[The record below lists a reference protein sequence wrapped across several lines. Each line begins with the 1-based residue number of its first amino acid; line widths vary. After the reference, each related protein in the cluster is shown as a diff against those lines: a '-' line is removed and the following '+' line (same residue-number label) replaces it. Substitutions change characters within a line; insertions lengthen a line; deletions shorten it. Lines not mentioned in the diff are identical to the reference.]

1 MFVMKNLLL
10 SCLFLL
16 LLISGISQTNK
27 MLIIPEP
34 VEMKQGTGE
43 FEITSKTSFYFSK
56 LDANATAII
65 AAINKDFSKAAGF
78 SFKAVQGEA
87 VSKNSVQ
94 FKLLSSTDTAIGNEG
109 YRLDVSSERIIISAN
124 KPAGLYYGMQTLL
137 QLLPNEIESN
147 QQVNN
152 VKWTVPVVSIM
163 DKPRFGWRGMMLD
176 VSRHFFTK
184 DEVKNF
190 IDNMARYKYNMLHFH
205 LTDDQGWRV
214 EIKSLPKLTE
224 VGAWNVKKTGDFYKL
239 SQPADDEPRDY
250 GGFYTQDDIREI
262 VQYAKEHFVE
272 VMPEVDIPGHSLAA
286 VASYPDL
293 SCSPGIKKVNSGETF
308 MDWGREGAIARVDNT
323 LCPANENVYVF
334 LDKVFTELAT
344 LFPSQYI
351 HMGGD
356 ECAKNFWEK
365 SDQVKQLMQKEGLK
379 DMNAVQAY
387 FVSRVSK
394 IITSKGKKMIGWDE
408 ILDGGLV
415 PTATVMS
422 WRGMK
427 GGIEAAKMGHEVV
440 MTPNDFVYVDFM
452 QSDVAIEPPVYAT
465 LRLKKTFEYEPIPEG
480 VDPKLIKG
488 GQANLWTEQIYNER
502 HLEYML
508 WPRGFAISEILW
520 SPKGKKNWNQFISKV
535 EDQFER
541 FKYAARKFAPSIYD
555 PLIKASKD
563 AKGKLQVDFDPEITG
578 LTIHYSFD
586 NSYPDNYYP
595 SYDGKPISF
604 PVDATTLRLISY
616 RDGKPIGRMIS
627 IGVDALNKR
636 SGK

>member
-1 MFVMKNLLL
+1 
-10 SCLFLL
+10 
-16 LLISGISQTNK
+16 

-43 FEITSKTSFYFSK
+43 FEITSNTSFYFSK

-65 AAINKDFSKAAGF
+65 AAINKDFSQAAGF

-152 VKWTVPVVSIM
+152 VKWNVPVVSIM

-205 LTDDQGWRV
+205 LTDDQGWRL

-250 GGFYTQDDIREI
+250 GGFYTQADIREI

-541 FKYAARKFAPSIYD
+541 FKYADRKFAPSIYD

-578 LTIHYSFD
+578 LNIHYSFD

-595 SYDGKPISF
+595 SYDGKPISV

>member
-1 MFVMKNLLL
+1 MFIMKNLLL

-16 LLISGISQTNK
+16 LLISGISQPNK

-34 VEMKQGTGE
+34 VEMKQGAGE
-43 FEITSKTSFYFSK
+43 FEIRSNTSFYFSK
-56 LDANATAII
+56 VDANATAIM
-65 AAINKDFSKAAGF
+65 AAINKDFSQAAGF
-78 SFKAVQGEA
+78 SFKPISGEA
-87 VSKNSVQ
+87 ISKNSVQ
-94 FKLLSSTDTAIGNEG
+94 FKLLSSTDTAIGDEG
-109 YRLDVSSERIIISAN
+109 YRLNVSTDRIIISAN

-147 QQVNN
+147 QQVKN
-152 VKWTVPVVSIM
+152 VNWTVPVVSIL

-184 DEVKNF
+184 NEVKQF

-272 VMPEVDIPGHSLAA
+272 VMPEVDIPGHSLAV

-323 LCPANENVYVF
+323 LCPANENVYAF

-408 ILDGGLV
+408 ILEGGLV

-440 MTPNDFVYVDFM
+440 MTPNNFVYVDFM

-541 FKYAARKFAPSIYD
+541 FKYADRKFAPSIYD

-595 SYDGKPISF
+595 SYDWKPISV

>member
-1 MFVMKNLLL
+1 
-10 SCLFLL
+10 
-16 LLISGISQTNK
+16 
-27 MLIIPEP
+27 
-34 VEMKQGTGE
+34 
-43 FEITSKTSFYFSK
+43 
-56 LDANATAII
+56 
-65 AAINKDFSKAAGF
+65 
-78 SFKAVQGEA
+78 
-87 VSKNSVQ
+87 
-94 FKLLSSTDTAIGNEG
+94 
-109 YRLDVSSERIIISAN
+109 
-124 KPAGLYYGMQTLL
+124 
-137 QLLPNEIESN
+137 
-147 QQVNN
+147 
-152 VKWTVPVVSIM
+152 
-163 DKPRFGWRGMMLD
+163 
-176 VSRHFFTK
+176 
-184 DEVKNF
+184 
-190 IDNMARYKYNMLHFH
+190 
-205 LTDDQGWRV
+205 
-214 EIKSLPKLTE
+214 
-224 VGAWNVKKTGDFYKL
+224 
-239 SQPADDEPRDY
+239 
-250 GGFYTQDDIREI
+250 
-262 VQYAKEHFVE
+262 
-272 VMPEVDIPGHSLAA
+272 VDIPGHSLAA

-541 FKYAARKFAPSIYD
+541 FKYADRKFAPSIYD

-578 LTIHYSFD
+578 LNIHYSFD

-595 SYDGKPISF
+595 SYDGKPISV

>member
-1 MFVMKNLLL
+1 MKNLV
-10 SCLFLL
+10 LFC
-16 LLISGISQTNK
+16 LLISLSVAGQSQSTNI
-27 MLIIPEP
+27 LIIPEP
-34 VEMKQGTGE
+34 VQIKEGKGE
-43 FEITSKTSFYFSK
+43 FEITSKTAVYFSRQ
-56 LDANATAII
+56 DANAKAIM
-65 AAINKDFSKAAGF
+65 AALNKDFSEAAGF
-78 SFKAVQGEA
+78 KLELQSGDVVPKQ
-87 VSKNSVQ
+87 SIN
-94 FKLLSSTDTAIGNEG
+94 FKLLSAFDTTLGNEG
-109 YRLDVSSERIIISAN
+109 YRLDVAVDGIKILAN
-124 KPAGLYYGMQTLL
+124 KSAGLFYGMQTLL
-137 QLLPNEIESN
+137 QLLPNQIESK
-147 QQVNN
+147 QQVSG
-152 VKWTVPVVSIM
+152 VKWKVPVVSIM
-163 DKPRFGWRGMMLD
+163 DNPRFGWRGMMLD

-184 DEVKNF
+184 QEVKTF

-214 EIKSLPKLTE
+214 EIKSFPKLTE
-224 VGAWNVKKTGDFYKL
+224 VGAWNIKKTGDFYNL
-239 SQPADDEPRDY
+239 SQPGEDEPRDY

-286 VASYPDL
+286 VASYPEL

-308 MDWGREGAIARVDNT
+308 MDWGKQGAIARVDNT
-323 LCPANENVYVF
+323 LCPANENVYDF
-334 LDKVFTELAT
+334 LDKVFTELAS
-344 LFPSQYI
+344 LFPSQYV

-387 FVSRVSK
+387 FVGRISK
-394 IITSKGKKMIGWDE
+394 IIESKGKKMIGWDE

-427 GGIEAAKMGHEVV
+427 GGIEAAKLGHEVV
-440 MTPNDFVYVDFM
+440 MTPNNFVYVDFM
-452 QSDVAIEPPVYAT
+452 QSDLAIEPPVYST

-480 VDPKLIKG
+480 VNPKLIKG

-541 FKYAARKFAPSIYD
+541 FKYADRKFAPSIYD
-555 PLIKASKD
+555 PLIKSSKD
-563 AKGKLQVDFDPEITG
+563 GKGKLQVDFDPEISG
-578 LTIHYSFD
+578 LNIHYSFD
-586 NSYPDNYYP
+586 NSYPDHYYP
-595 SYDGKPISF
+595 SYEGKSIPV

-616 RDGKPIGRMIS
+616 RNGKQVGRMIS

-636 SGK
+636 VGR

>member
-1 MFVMKNLLL
+1 MKNLILFVL
-10 SCLFLL
+10 FTFLL
-16 LLISGISQTNK
+16 LPGIGQQK
-27 MLIIPEP
+27 KILIIPEP
-34 VEMKQGTGE
+34 VETKQGVGE
-43 FEITSKTSFYFSK
+43 FEINSKTAFYFSK
-56 LDANATAII
+56 LDTNANAIM
-65 AAINKDFSKAAGF
+65 AAINKDFSEAAGYL
-78 SFKAVQGEA
+78 FKPVWGNVVPE
-87 VSKNSVQ
+87 NSVQ
-94 FKLLSSTDTAIGNEG
+94 FKLLTTIDTAIGNEG
-109 YRLDVSSERIIISAN
+109 YRLDVSLNGIVISAN
-124 KPAGLYYGMQTLL
+124 KPTGLYYGMQTLL

-147 QQVNN
+147 QRVNN

-184 DEVKNF
+184 DEVKRF

-205 LTDDQGWRV
+205 LTDDQGWRI
-214 EIKSLPKLTE
+214 EIKGLPKLTE
-224 VGAWNVKKTGDFYKL
+224 VGAWNIKKTGDFYKL

-286 VASYPDL
+286 VASYPEL

-387 FVSRVSK
+387 FVGRISK
-394 IITSKGKKMIGWDE
+394 IIESKGKKMIGWDE

-440 MTPNDFVYVDFM
+440 MTPNNFVYVDFM
-452 QSDVAIEPPVYAT
+452 QSDLAIEPPVYST

-480 VDPKLIKG
+480 VNPKLIKG

-508 WPRGFAISEILW
+508 WPRGFAIAEILW
-520 SPKGKKNWNQFISKV
+520 SPKGKKKWDEFIPKV
-535 EDQFER
+535 EHQFDR
-541 FKYAARKFAPSIYD
+541 FKFADRKFAPSIYD
-555 PLIKASKD
+555 PIIKASRD
-563 AKGKLQVDFDPEITG
+563 VKGKLQVDFDPEISG
-578 LTIHYSFD
+578 LKIHYSFD
-586 NSYPDNYYP
+586 NSYPDQYYP
-595 SYDGKPISF
+595 AYDGKSIQVPI
-604 PVDATTLRLISY
+604 DATTLRIISC
-616 RDGKPIGRMIS
+616 RDNKPIGRMMSIS
-627 IGVDALNKR
+627 TEALNKR
-636 SGK
+636 AGK

>member
-1 MFVMKNLLL
+1 MKNLILF
-10 SCLFLL
+10 SVFLL
-16 LLISGISQTNK
+16 LLISGISQPNK
-27 MLIIPEP
+27 ILIIPEP
-34 VEMKQGTGE
+34 VEIKQGTGE
-43 FEITSKTSFYFSK
+43 FEISSSTTFYFSK
-56 LDANATAII
+56 LDANANAIMG
-65 AAINKDFSKAAGF
+65 AINKDFSEAAGYN
-78 SFKAVQGEA
+78 FKAVSGGVA
-87 VSKNSVQ
+87 PKNSIQ
-94 FKLLSSTDTAIGNEG
+94 FKLVSQEDTAIGNEG
-109 YRLDVSSERIIISAN
+109 YRLDVSTDRIIISAN

-147 QQVNN
+147 QLVNN

-184 DEVKNF
+184 EEVKKF

-308 MDWGREGAIARVDNT
+308 MDWGKDGFTARVDNT

-334 LDKVFTELAT
+334 LDKVFTELAA
-344 LFPSQYI
+344 LFPYEYI

-408 ILDGGLV
+408 ILEGGLV
-415 PTATVMS
+415 PSASVMS

-427 GGIEAAKMGHEVV
+427 GGIEAVKLGHEVV
-440 MTPNDFVYVDFM
+440 MTPNDYVYVDFM
-452 QSDVAIEPPVYAT
+452 QTDKAIEPPVYAT
-465 LRLKKTFEYEPIPEG
+465 LRLSKTFSLEPIPEG
-480 VDPKLIKG
+480 INPKMIKG
-488 GQANLWTEQIYNER
+488 IQANVWTEQIYNAR
-502 HLEYML
+502 HLEYMV
-508 WPRGFAISEILW
+508 WPRGFAIAEIAW
-520 SPKGKKNWNQFISKV
+520 SPKGKKVWNQFISKV
-535 EDQFER
+535 EDQFDR
-541 FKYAARKFAPSIYD
+541 FQYANRKFAPSIYD
-555 PLIKASKD
+555 PMIKASKD
-563 AKGKLQVDFDPEITG
+563 ATGKLQVDFDLEITG
-578 LTIHYSFD
+578 LNIHYSFD

-595 SYDGKPISF
+595 SYEGKSISVPI
-604 PVDATTLRLISY
+604 DATTLRLISY
-616 RDGKPIGRMIS
+616 RNGKAIGRMIS
-627 IGVDALNKR
+627 VGIDDLKKR
-636 SGK
+636 AGK